1 MVGDTLKLALEV
13 TPSENFGIL
22 PRNCFA
28 VNIESGERYTL
39 TDEQG
44 CAIDESLFPQ
54 WSVTNSAKVQAMFR
68 FRRHHQTT
76 SPLLNDEIRQEL
88 VLMSGVESLAVSSII
103 NVKDSMTSDDEDAVA
118 SESQTTSSI
127 CVKWAPLLIALV
139 SFVVCSLVL
148 LYLCSKKPKTMDLES
163 EIRF

>member
-1 MVGDTLKLALEV
+1 MIRFQCDCNPCVGQCTV
-13 TPSENFGIL
+13 PSCI
-22 PRNCFA
+22 
-28 VNIESGERYTL
+28 S
-39 TDEQG
+39 
-44 CAIDESLFPQ
+44 S
-54 WSVTNSAKVQAMFR
+54 SR

-103 NVKDSMTSDDEDAVA
+103 NVKDSMTSDDEDVVA